1 LFYLAAD
8 RKLIATPVELG
19 RSASEPFREGLPK
32 ALITVPPVFFG
43 GFATRS
49 YAVSNDG
56 QRFLI
61 TDAGGTRN
69 DPPLTVVLNWQ
80 AGLKK

>member
-8 RKLIATPVELG
+8 QIVAVPVKLG
-19 RSASEPFREGLPK
+19 RSGSESFHAGLPK
-32 ALITVPPVFFG
+32 PLIAAVS
-43 GFATRS
+43 FAGPNTAVRL

-61 TDAGGTRN
+61 PSVPGGGTG
-69 DPPLTVVLNWQ
+69 PPLTVVLNWQ

>member
-1 LFYLAAD
+1 MKTRFWAPNSPTDSADDAITGLA
-8 RKLIATPVELG
+8 V
-19 RSASEPFREGLPK
+19 
-32 ALITVPPVFFG
+32 
-43 GFATRS
+43 RS

-61 TDAGGTRN
+61 PSVAGGGTG
-69 DPPLTVVLNWQ
+69 PPITVVLNWQ

>member
-1 LFYLAAD
+1 MA
-8 RKLIATPVELG
+8 
-19 RSASEPFREGLPK
+19 
-32 ALITVPPVFFG
+32 VPPAGVPG
-43 GFATRS
+43 LAVRS

-61 TDAGGTRN
+61 RNVAGGGTA
-69 DPPLTVVLNWQ
+69 PPITVVLNWQ